1 MKRDFN
7 CKNKQP
13 LNQNF
18 NVNIGYTLIKY
29 YLVNETKIF
38 YHNCFFLILYFLF
51 VTIKSFQNNY
61 CFFFSNRNI
70 TNFYLIVNLGLIV
83 LV

>member
-18 NVNIGYTLIKY
+18 NVNIGYTLKKH

-38 YHNCFFLILYFLF
+38 YHNCFFFNSLFSICDHQIISKQLLFFL
-51 VTIKSFQNNY
+51 
-61 CFFFSNRNI
+61 NRNI
-70 TNFYLIVNLGLIV
+70 TEFYLIANLGLIV

>member
-18 NVNIGYTLIKY
+18 NVNIGYTLKKH

-38 YHNCFFLILYFLF
+38 YHNCFFFILYFLF
-51 VTIKSFQNNY
+51 VTIKLFQNNY
-61 CFFFSNRNI
+61 FFLNRNI
-70 TNFYLIVNLGLIV
+70 TEFYLIANLGLIV